1 MTRAEFYEKY
11 GNVRVK
17 FSSYYKYTFTY
28 EATLP
33 DGNRLTC
40 GYGGNHDDI
49 YRHDVSA
56 DWGET
61 VGSLQP
67 YKGSVYDWIGYEI
80 ESFYDY

>member
-1 MTRAEFYEKY
+1 MTREEFYEKY
-11 GNVRVK
+11 GDVKVK

-40 GYGGNHDDI
+40 GYGGDHDDI

-56 DWGET
+56 DWEET
-61 VGSLQP
+61 VSGLEP
-67 YKGSVYDWIGYEI
+67 HEGSVYNPQGNVI